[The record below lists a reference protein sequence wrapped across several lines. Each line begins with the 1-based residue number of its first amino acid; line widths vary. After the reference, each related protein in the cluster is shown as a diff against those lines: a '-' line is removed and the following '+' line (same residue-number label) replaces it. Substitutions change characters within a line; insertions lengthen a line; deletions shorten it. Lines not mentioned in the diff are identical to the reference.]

1 MAGIEALME
10 TELVIAS
17 PDENVIDVAER
28 MGRNKVGAVLVVRE
42 HALCGL
48 FSERD
53 LLNRV
58 VARNLDPRV
67 TTVAA
72 VATNEVVSI
81 DVAQPLK
88 QVLAIFRRKKFRH
101 LPVTREGKPVGIL
114 STRDFLDYLV
124 EGLER
129 YIERSKYNRDIAE
142 GSDPYD
148 HFGGSYGQ

>member
-10 TELVIAS
+10 TELITAS
-17 PDENVIDVAER
+17 PGESVADVAER
-28 MGRNKVGAVLVVRE
+28 MGRNKVGAVLVVRDR
-42 HALCGL
+42 ALCGL

-58 VARNLDPRV
+58 IARRLDPKATAV
-67 TTVAA
+67 GD
-72 VATNEVVSI
+72 VATGDVVSI

-88 QVLAIFRRKKFRH
+88 QVLAIFRRKRFRH
-101 LPVTREGKPVGIL
+101 LPVLRDGEPVGIL

-129 YIERSKYNRDIAE
+129 YIERSKYSQDIAE
-142 GSDPYD
+142 GNDPYD
-148 HFGGSYGQ
+148 HFGGSYGR

>member
-10 TELVIAS
+10 TELITAS
-17 PDENVIDVAER
+17 SDESVSDVAER
-28 MGRNKVGAVLVVRE
+28 MGSNRVGAVVVVRDQ
-42 HALCGL
+42 ALCGL

-58 VARNLDPRV
+58 VARALDPKAIKV
-67 TTVAA
+67 GD
-72 VATNEVVSI
+72 VATTDVVSV

-88 QVLAIFRRKKFRH
+88 QVLAIFRRKRFRH
-101 LPVTREGKPVGIL
+101 LPVTRDGKPVGIL

-129 YIERSKYNRDIAE
+129 YIERSRYDRDIAE

-148 HFGGSYGQ
+148 HFGGSYGR

>member
-10 TELVIAS
+10 TELVTAS

-28 MGRNKVGAVLVVRE
+28 MGRNKVGAVLIVRE
-42 HALCGL
+42 QALCGL

-67 TTVAA
+67 TTVGA

-88 QVLAIFRRKKFRH
+88 QVLAIFRRKRFRH
-101 LPVTREGKPVGIL
+101 LPVTRDGKPVGIL

-129 YIERSKYNRDIAE
+129 YIERSKYSRDIAE
-142 GSDPYD
+142 GGDPYD
-148 HFGGSYGQ
+148 HFGGSYGK